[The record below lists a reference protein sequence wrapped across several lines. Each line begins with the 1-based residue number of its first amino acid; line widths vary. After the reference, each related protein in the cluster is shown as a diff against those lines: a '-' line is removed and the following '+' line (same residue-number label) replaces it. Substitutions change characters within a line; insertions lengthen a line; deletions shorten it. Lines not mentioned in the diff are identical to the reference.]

1 MKNLFSMLLVILCC
15 LVLTACV
22 EKSDDDKQSDIAPQ
36 DQIETPDVP
45 IEDELEED
53 TNEDAQ
59 QQPSEP
65 EAPEDNEGN
74 SESEVVIQNEA
85 FQIFE
90 PNPNE
95 KVEKD
100 IVVRGLARVFEG
112 GFTYEFEDGHFIIDQ
127 GVITASEGAPAW
139 GAFEFTISLDNAP
152 DGIYKIVLYEKSAKD
167 GKIVNELII
176 PIQVSK

>member
-1 MKNLFSMLLVILCC
+1 MKNLFSMLLVLICC

-22 EKSDDDKQSDIAPQ
+22 GESDDDKQSDIEPQ
-36 DQIETPDVP
+36 DQVETPAMP

-53 TNEDAQ
+53 ATE
-59 QQPSEP
+59 QPSEP
-65 EAPEDNEGN
+65 DAPEDNEGN
-74 SESEVVIQNEA
+74 TESEIVIQNEV
-85 FQIFE
+85 FRIFE

-95 KVEKD
+95 RVEKE

-127 GVITASEGAPAW
+127 GIITASEGAPAW

-176 PIQVSK
+176 PIQVGK